1 MNLIN
6 FLMMLSMMIL
16 LNFLPRG
23 DGNKDDKL
31 GALSSSQC
39 GLVELAAV
47 LFYRVVSRN
56 SAVNPSI

>member
-1 MNLIN
+1 
-6 FLMMLSMMIL
+6 MMIL

-31 GALSSSQC
+31 GTLSSSQC

-47 LFYRVVSRN
+47 LFYRVATRN
-56 SAVNPSI
+56 SATHSWT

>member
-1 MNLIN
+1 MN
-6 FLMMLSMMIL
+6 FLMLLSMTIS

-23 DGNKDDKL
+23 YGNKDDKL

-47 LFYRVVSRN
+47 LFYRVVTKN
-56 SAVNPSI
+56 SVADSWI

>member
-1 MNLIN
+1 
-6 FLMMLSMMIL
+6 MLSMMIL
-16 LNFLPRG
+16 LNFLLRG

-56 SAVNPSI
+56 STVDPGFSI

>member
-1 MNLIN
+1 
-6 FLMMLSMMIL
+6 MMLTMMIL

-31 GALSSSQC
+31 GVLSSSQC

-47 LFYRVVSRN
+47 VFYRVVSTN
-56 SAVNPSI
+56 SAVNPLI